1 MATRK
6 QGISEVSDT
15 KTGKA
20 GKPARTGTKAAS
32 ARGSAALAAELASL
46 IPELDDEGLAFLIE
60 QARVHL
66 YNMKVEELEA
76 AARAAEAASARSA
89 KAGKRTVGTASAKAS
104 GAGRDGE
111 FRIEAASD
119 GSAYD
124 LVYDGKWKMFSS
136 EEMLAMVRIASVKD
150 PVADVGARLYRWLLA
165 ERRDAINDLGLAG
178 LADPRLKA
186 LVGLLRKTFTI
197 KDGR

>member
-1 MATRK
+1 MARAKPVVSEGTALKAARVRKPTR
-6 QGISEVSDT
+6 
-15 KTGKA
+15 A
-20 GKPARTGTKAAS
+20 GERAAS
-32 ARGSAALAAELASL
+32 ARGSAALASELASL
-46 IPELDDEGLAFLIE
+46 IPELDDEGLSFLIE

-76 AARAAEAASARSA
+76 ATRAAEAASAPSSE
-89 KAGKRTVGTASAKAS
+89 AGKGTAGTASAKA
-104 GAGRDGE
+104 AGTGPGGE
-111 FRIEAASD
+111 LRIEAASD
-119 GSAYD
+119 GSTYD
-124 LVYDGKWKMFSS
+124 LVHDGKWKMFSS

-150 PVADVGARLYRWLLA
+150 PAAEVGARLYRWLLA
-165 ERRDAINDLGLAG
+165 ERRDAVNDLGLSG